1 MTLKSKF
8 FNAVAHANAI
18 GIDVSK
24 AKLDICCLT
33 ESGSVEIQILNEVT
47 SIREWVEGL
56 VKHNYRHKIIME
68 STGHYHWLMSVE
80 LAKNNLDLRLINP
93 LLASKHAKASIR
105 KTKTDKVD
113 AYRLATMALTERNLP
128 ATWQRD
134 AKWVEI
140 RHKIGL
146 LKQMELAVQ
155 QLKSAIRDHEEALFK
170 VGVIEDEWLL
180 ILKRQVLELAKTKQA
195 SEKTLTDYMNQSL
208 SSERQKRFESIPG
221 VSSYLAGLLD
231 LFMQDGVRSVK
242 SWVAFVGLD
251 ISIKQSGSWQGR
263 SRLSKRGNP
272 YLRKRLYQAAWG
284 AKQNNAEF
292 KAYYEQ
298 LREQGRPYVECLL
311 IVARKILRIAYKLS
325 QKSDEYNGKMWA
337 NC

>member
-1 MTLKSKF
+1 MALNSKF
-8 FNAVAHANAI
+8 FNALAHAKAI

-24 AKLDICCLT
+24 AKLDICCLS
-33 ESGSVEIQILNEVT
+33 ESGSAEIQILNEPTPIHELV
-47 SIREWVEGL
+47 EWL

-68 STGHYHWLMSVE
+68 STGHYHWLMAVE
-80 LAKNNLDLRLINP
+80 LAKQNLDVRLINP

-113 AYRLATMALTERNLP
+113 AYRLATMALTERDLP
-128 ATWQRD
+128 PSWHRD
-134 AKWVEI
+134 AKWIEI

-146 LKQMELAVQ
+146 LKQMEQAVQ
-155 QLKSAIRDHEEALFK
+155 KLKSTIRDHEEALAQ

-180 ILKRQVLELAKTKQA
+180 VLKRQVLELEKTKQT
-195 SEKTLTDYMNQSL
+195 SEKTLTDYMSQSL

-221 VSSYLAGLLD
+221 VSSYLAGMLD
-231 LFMQDGVRSVK
+231 LFMQDHVRSVK

-251 ISIKQSGSWQGR
+251 IGIKQSGSWQGR
-263 SRLSKRGNP
+263 SRLSKRGNA

-311 IVARKILRIAYKLS
+311 ILARKILRIAYNLS
-325 QKSDEYNGKMWA
+325 QKGDEYNRKMWA

>member
-1 MTLKSKF
+1 MSLKSKF
-8 FNAVAHANAI
+8 FSSLAHAKAI

-33 ESGSVEIQILNEVT
+33 EQSDITLEILNDAEP
-47 SIREWVEGL
+47 IREFVEWL
-56 VKHNYRHKIIME
+56 VKHDYCHKIIME
-68 STGHYHWLMSVE
+68 STGHYHWLMAVE
-80 LAKNNLDLRLINP
+80 LSKHNLDLRLINP
-93 LLASKHAKASIR
+93 LLSSKHAKAGIR

-113 AYRLATMALTERNLP
+113 AYRLATMALTERDLP
-128 ATWQRD
+128 ARWHKD

-146 LKQMELAVQ
+146 LKQMEQSIQ
-155 QLKSAIRDHEEALFK
+155 QLKSAISDHEEALAK
-170 VGVIEDEWLL
+170 IGVLEDEWLL
-180 ILKRQVLELAKTKQA
+180 TLKRQAFELSKVKQA
-195 SEKTLTDYMNQSL
+195 SEKSLTEYMHKSL
-208 SSERQKRFESIPG
+208 SSERQKRFQSIPG

-231 LFMQDGVRSVK
+231 VFMQDGVGSVK

-251 ISIKQSGSWQGR
+251 IGIKQSGSWQGR
-263 SRLSKRGNP
+263 SRLSKRGNA

-292 KAYYEQ
+292 KAYYQQ

-311 IVARKILRIAYKLS
+311 ILARKILRIAYNLS
-325 QKSDEYNGKMWA
+325 HKSENYIEKMWA
-337 NC
+337 KC